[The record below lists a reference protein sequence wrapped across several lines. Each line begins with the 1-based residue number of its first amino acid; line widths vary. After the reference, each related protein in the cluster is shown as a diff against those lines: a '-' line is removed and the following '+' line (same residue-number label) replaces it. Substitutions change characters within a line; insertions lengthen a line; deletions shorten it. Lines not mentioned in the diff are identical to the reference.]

1 MANGFPTEV
10 FVLDGE
16 GLLATRFAKSGRG
29 ADVTSLHRY
38 RFAEPPFADSPVS
51 PRLSDPTILTEV
63 LARARKDLGG
73 VERVSLLL
81 PDSWFRL
88 NLLDLPSA
96 GDRETPQVELVRF
109 AVKRTLPVR
118 PEEVR
123 FAWVPL
129 QKNGTGQQ
137 VFAVGAME
145 TTLTA
150 IESAFRNAGMS
161 LALIEPVGVNAWNAV
176 AARVADPAA
185 DRLFLHV
192 AGSEFTMGIFRGA
205 IPRFL
210 RSRMLSGSRSLEQE
224 ILLSASYMK
233 SRLEWSSIAESWVSG
248 NGVDQRVLSSIE
260 TEFEVPVHRAR
271 IEDFAHSDDPQAETW
286 GAELIACTGVFTA

>member
-10 FVLDGE
+10 FVLDAE
-16 GLLATRFAKSGRG
+16 GVLATRFARSGRS
-29 ADVTSLHRY
+29 AAVTSLRRY
-38 RFAEPPFADSPVS
+38 RFTEQPFAEAPVS
-51 PRLSDPTILTEV
+51 PRLAKPAVLTEAI
-63 LARARKDLGG
+63 ARARKDLGG

-88 NLLDLPSA
+88 NLLDLPAA

-129 QKNGTGQQ
+129 HKNGAGQQ

-145 TTLTA
+145 TTLGA
-150 IESAFRNAGMS
+150 IETAFREAGIS
-161 LALIEPVGVNAWNAV
+161 LSLIEPVGVNVWNAV
-176 AARVADPAA
+176 AARVADAAA

-192 AGSEFTMGIFRGA
+192 GGGEFTMGIFQGA
-205 IPRFL
+205 NPRFL
-210 RSRMLSGSRSLEQE
+210 RSRLLSGSRTLEQE

-248 NGVDQRVLSSIE
+248 NGVDDRVLGSIE
-260 TEFEVPVHRAR
+260 SEFEAPVHRALV
-271 IEDFAHSDDPQAETW
+271 EDFADSDDPQAKTW

>member
-10 FVLDGE
+10 FVLDSE
-16 GLLATRFAKSGRG
+16 GVLAARFARSGRS
-29 ADVTSLHRY
+29 AALTYMRRY
-38 RFAEPPFADSPVS
+38 RFTEPPFAEAPVS
-51 PRLSDPTILTEV
+51 PRLVKPAV
-63 LARARKDLGG
+63 LAEAIARARKDLGG
-73 VERVSLLL
+73 IDRASLLL

-88 NLLDLPSA
+88 NLLDLPAA

-145 TTLTA
+145 TSLTA
-150 IESAFRNAGMS
+150 IEAAFREAGIS
-161 LALIEPVGVNAWNAV
+161 LSLIEPIGVNVWNAV
-176 AARVADPAA
+176 AARVADASA
-185 DRLFLHV
+185 DRLFLHIG
-192 AGSEFTMGIFRGA
+192 AAEFTMGIFHGA
-205 IPRFL
+205 NPRFL
-210 RSRMLSGSRSLEQE
+210 RSRLLSGSRTLEQE

-248 NGVDQRVLSSIE
+248 NGVDERVLGSIQ
-260 TEFEVPVHRAR
+260 TEFEAPVHRALV
-271 IEDFAHSDDPQAETW
+271 EDFAHSDDPQAKAW

>member
-10 FVLDGE
+10 FVLDRE
-16 GLLATRFAKSGRG
+16 GLLATRFARSGRN
-29 ADVTSLHRY
+29 AAVTALRRY
-38 RFAEPPFADSPVS
+38 RFEQSPFAEAPVS
-51 PRLSDPTILTEV
+51 PRLVDPAIVSDAV
-63 LARARKDLGG
+63 ARARKDLGR
-73 VERVSLLL
+73 VERASLLL

-88 NLLDLPSA
+88 NLLDLPTSA
-96 GDRETPQVELVRF
+96 DRDTPQLELVRW

-150 IESAFRNAGMS
+150 IEGAFREAGVS
-161 LALIEPVGVNAWNAV
+161 LPLIEPMGVNVWNAV
-176 AARVADPAA
+176 AGRVSDPLAE
-185 DRLFLHV
+185 RLFLHITD
-192 AGSEFTMGIFRGA
+192 SEFTMGIFKGPH
-205 IPRFL
+205 PRFL
-210 RSRMLSGSRSLEQE
+210 RSRNLTGARSLEQE

-233 SRLEWSSIAESWVSG
+233 SRLEWTSIAEIWISGARVSD
-248 NGVDQRVLSSIE
+248 GVVAAIQ
-260 TEFEVPVHRAR
+260 TEFEAPVHRTR
-271 IEDFAHSDDPQAETW
+271 PEDFFQSDDPQARSWTS
-286 GAELIACTGVFTA
+286 ELIACTGVFTA